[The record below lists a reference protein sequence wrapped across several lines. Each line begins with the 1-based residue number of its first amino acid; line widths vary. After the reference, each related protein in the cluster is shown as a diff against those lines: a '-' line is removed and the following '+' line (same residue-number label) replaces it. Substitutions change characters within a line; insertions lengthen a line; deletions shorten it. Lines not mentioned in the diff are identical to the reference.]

1 MSNKSLRLLASVV
14 VGGVMLSCGPA
25 APKFA
30 VKDQEERGVLQING
44 TKFVI
49 MPDPTTQLVEV
60 DVHYDVGS
68 REDPPGKAGLAH
80 LVEHMMFQMR
90 PDGPQTAP
98 IFDTLLDMTTFMNA
112 FTEWDATHY
121 MDQGR
126 SDQLESLLRIEAER
140 MYFAADLPATDKGPA
155 WGCSVVPEPEFLRE
169 RDVVRNEIRNGSS
182 ADDYVWQ
189 LVEAAMYPAGH
200 AYQREVGGN
209 DVQIAGLQHGDVCT
223 FMKEHYAPSAATVI
237 VAGNVDKDKT
247 AEMIKKY
254 FSIIPKR
261 DAVPRIQVAA
271 FTPAHDRKEILAD
284 VERPALYIGWVLP
297 PANTEDG
304 EYAFAGIAAE
314 FGRLSKAAQDYGFA
328 YKVEPQILGGRL
340 ARLAIIRIELKGL
353 DKIDEAIDF
362 AQKAA
367 KQAYRFWDEGT
378 SVEIEEEKNREKASF
393 VQQLEPLN
401 SRTVEMGYAVQ
412 FNRGIEFA
420 GSDFYLT
427 HELDKM
433 EQYDNAKIGP
443 VVKRVVDWDKAAI
456 VLVKPSK
463 EGIKGDTRAKVKLA
477 VKTDAGITNAKVDPR
492 EAKKIVKM
500 GHELK
505 ALDGAIRFKLD
516 NGMDVALLEV
526 KSMPLVTAEL
536 IFKNAGAASTPDS
549 PALGEAAA
557 FFLHRTADLDP
568 NMLDSEMPR
577 QNSDVFSRT
586 GVEVR
591 CSPGLDVTTCYAR
604 GMNIY
609 TDVMIR
615 GLERIIKAGD
625 YTQDSIEKWQKR
637 DAEEWKLHSTQEDG
651 EFVRQVMTAVY
662 GPTHPYTRTA
672 ISPPEATAKVHRD
685 ALDAFRRKHFTAG
698 NATLVLA
705 GNFDPKYAEKIIRE
719 TYSSWDRGTVDPP
732 ADPTPFKRTGPAFIG
747 VKTAKEDQQIVAA
760 IAYPTPAGIDGQ
772 EGARMVLAE
781 MMDLR
786 SEDIRF
792 KLGSTYGLYFFRS
805 PHVGPSAYMLY
816 GSGGHQ
822 VGGSIDAERAG
833 ESIKALRESIDG
845 LRAGD
850 DSWDEDFV
858 RARRRLLSRLL
869 GESTVTFELAGRLA
883 HLSEFG
889 LPNNY
894 YNTLLQ
900 TIGATSPAQV
910 RALIKS
916 ELDPANEVI
925 VLLGDAAHLDKTFKD
940 AGITDVKIVDPE
952 YK

>member
-1 MSNKSLRLLASVV
+1 MSNTSLRLLVSGVA
-14 VGGVMLSCGPA
+14 GAVMLSCGPS

-30 VKDQEERGVLQING
+30 VHDQEERGVLEING

-49 MPDPTTQLVEV
+49 LPDATTQLVEV

-90 PDGPQTAP
+90 PDGPTTPP

-121 MDQGR
+121 MDQAR
-126 SDQLESLLRIEAER
+126 AENLEKLIKIEAER

-155 WGCSVVPEPEFLRE
+155 WGCTTVPESEFLRE

-223 FMKEHYAPSAATVI
+223 FMKQHYAPSAATVI
-237 VAGNVDKDKT
+237 IAGNVDKDKT
-247 AEMIKKY
+247 AQLIKQY

-261 DAVPRIQVAA
+261 DVVPRIQVAA
-271 FTPAHDRKEILAD
+271 FTPSHETKEILAD

-297 PANTEDG
+297 PGNTEEG
-304 EYAFAGIAAE
+304 EAAFYGIEAE
-314 FGRLSKAAQDYGFA
+314 FGRLAKAAQDYGFA

-340 ARLAIIRIELKGL
+340 ARLAIIRIELKGV
-353 DKIDEAIDF
+353 DKIDEATDF
-362 AQKAA
+362 AKKAA
-367 KQAYRFWDEGT
+367 KQAYRFWDEGS
-378 SVEIEEEKNREKASF
+378 SVEIEEEKNRSKADF
-393 VQQLEPLN
+393 VQRLEPLN
-401 SRTVEMGYAVQ
+401 ARTVEVGYAVQ
-412 FNRGIEFA
+412 FNRGIEFK
-420 GSDFYLT
+420 GDDFYLT

-433 EQYDNAKIGP
+433 EQFDNSKIGP

-463 EGIKGDTRAKVKLA
+463 EGIKGDTRANVKLA

-492 EAKKIVKM
+492 EARRPVKM

-505 ALDGAIRFKLD
+505 ALDGAVRFKLD

-536 IFKNAGAASTPDS
+536 IFKNAGTASTPDS
-549 PALGEAAA
+549 PALGSAAA
-557 FFLHRTADLDP
+557 YFLHRSMDIDP
-568 NMLDSEMPR
+568 NMLDAEMPR
-577 QNSDVFSRT
+577 QSSDVFSRT

-591 CSPGLDVTTCYAR
+591 CSPGLDETTCYAR

-615 GLERIIKAGD
+615 GLERMIKAGD
-625 YTQDSIEKWQKR
+625 YTQDAIEKWQKR
-637 DAEEWKLHSTQEDG
+637 DAEEWKLHSTQEDA
-651 EFVRQVMTAVY
+651 ELTRQVMTALY
-662 GPTHPYTRTA
+662 GPTHAYTKTA
-672 ISPPEATAKVHRD
+672 ISPPEQTAKVHRD
-685 ALDAFRRKHFTAG
+685 ALDAFRRSHFTAG
-698 NATLVLA
+698 NATLVVV
-705 GNFDPKYAEKIIRE
+705 GDFDPKYAEKLIRE
-719 TYSSWDRGTVDPP
+719 TYSSWDRGTIDKP
-732 ADPTPFKRTGPAFIG
+732 ADPTPYKRTGPAFIG
-747 VKTAKEDQQIVAA
+747 VKTAKDDQQIVAA
-760 IAYPTPAGIDGQ
+760 IGYPAPAGVDGQ
-772 EGARMVLAE
+772 EAARMVLAE

-792 KLGSTYGLYFFRS
+792 KLGSTYGLYFFR
-805 PHVGPSAYMLY
+805 VAQIGPTAYMLH
-816 GSGGHQ
+816 GSGGHD

-845 LRAGD
+845 LRKGD
-850 DSWDEDFV
+850 DDWDETFV

-869 GESTVTFELAGRLA
+869 GESTVTFQLAGRLA
-883 HLSEFG
+883 HLAEFG
-889 LPNNY
+889 LPNDH

-900 TIGATSPAQV
+900 QIGATSPAQV
-910 RALIKS
+910 RELIKT
-916 ELDPANEVI
+916 ELDPNNEVI

-940 AGITDVKIVDPE
+940 AGITDVKLVDPE